1 MASRLFI
8 SMCLR
13 MFFILNF
20 YIQVSAEN
28 INGKTDWKLALQ
40 KIDELQTIV
49 RAQDER
55 ILMLEKRL
63 TESQVQT
70 VAELRNTVNK
80 QGDQIA
86 QLVAKIQELETVEG
100 AEDDN
105 PVTILE
111 NETLSGTNGT
121 SVMSKK
127 TYRRR
132 GTF

>member
-40 KIDELQTIV
+40 KIDQLQTIV

>member
-111 NETLSGTNGT
+111 NGTLSGTNGT

>member
-1 MASRLFI
+1 MASRVFI

-20 YIQVSAEN
+20 YIQVSAKN

-40 KIDELQTIV
+40 TIDELQTIV

-70 VAELRNTVNK
+70 VAKLRNTVNK

-86 QLVAKIQELETVEG
+86 QLVAKIQELETVVG

-111 NETLSGTNGT
+111 NGTLSGTNGT

>member
-105 PVTILE
+105 PDTILE

>member
-80 QGDQIA
+80 QGDQIV

-111 NETLSGTNGT
+111 NGTLSGTNGT

>member
-80 QGDQIA
+80 QSDQIA

-111 NETLSGTNGT
+111 NGTLSGTNGT

>member
-28 INGKTDWKLALQ
+28 INGKTDWKLALL